1 MIFFIVICFFLNY
14 YLIIF
19 YDILFYL
26 HNLGED
32 EEKQMLQSSNRV
44 FYNPMVVTYPWII
57 AGTLLMAYGSGFFF
71 PHAVAAT
78 HGLFTG
84 GFIGG
89 LLVRTFDP
97 LQKDLDIFVD
107 KLLKDFD
114 ITFPEES

>member
-1 MIFFIVICFFLNY
+1 
-14 YLIIF
+14 
-19 YDILFYL
+19 L